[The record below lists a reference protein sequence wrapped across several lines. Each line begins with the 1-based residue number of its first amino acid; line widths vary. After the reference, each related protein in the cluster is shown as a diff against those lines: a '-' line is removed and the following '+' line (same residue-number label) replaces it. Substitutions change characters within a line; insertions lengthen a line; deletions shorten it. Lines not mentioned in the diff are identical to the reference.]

1 MSDVVATNP
10 WAQRTADHA
19 LLLYAVREAGAV
31 AKRFFDGTVKH
42 WEKGP
47 DNPVSEAD
55 YAVDKLLTETLRGA
69 RPDYG
74 WLSEESED
82 DSSRLSAEKVFVVD
96 PIDGTRAFLKK
107 EPEFTVVAALVEAGR
122 PVIGVVY
129 NPAKD
134 EMFEAMA
141 GSGARMNGV
150 SIQCSTVKSLV
161 GARLLSS
168 ARTFRGKN
176 WGEAANGAIFRFVNS
191 MAYRLALVASGQF
204 DATVTLTQ
212 KADWDLAAAHVIL
225 NEAGGLIST
234 LSGEELL
241 YNRESV
247 LHPNVVAAGPGLH
260 PQLVAGLS

>member
-1 MSDVVATNP
+1 MSDTVL
-10 WAQRTADHA
+10 AQRTADHA
-19 LLLYAVREAGAV
+19 LLLAAVREAGAV

-42 WEKGP
+42 WEKAP
-47 DNPVSEAD
+47 NNPVSEAD
-55 YAVDKLLTETLRGA
+55 YAVDKLLIERLRGA

-74 WLSEESED
+74 WLSEETED
-82 DSSRLSAEKVFVVD
+82 DSSRLSAQKVFVID

-122 PVIGVVY
+122 PVVGVVY
-129 NPAKD
+129 NPATD

-141 GSGARMNGV
+141 GSGARMNGLP
-150 SIQCSTVKSLV
+150 IQCSTARSLV

-176 WGEAANGAIFRFVNS
+176 WGETANGAIFRFVNS

-225 NEAGGLIST
+225 NEAGGHIST
-234 LSGEELL
+234 LAGDELL
-241 YNRESV
+241 YNRASV
-247 LHPNVVAAGPGLH
+247 LHPNVVAAGVGLH
-260 PQLVAGLS
+260 PHLVAGLS

>member
-1 MSDVVATNP
+1 MSDTVL
-10 WAQRTADHA
+10 AQRMADRT
-19 LLLYAVREAGAV
+19 LLLAAVREAGAV

-42 WEKGP
+42 WEKAP

-55 YAVDKLLTETLRGA
+55 YAVDKLLMERLREA

-74 WLSEESED
+74 WLSEETED
-82 DSSRLSAEKVFVVD
+82 DSSRLSAQKVFVID

-129 NPAKD
+129 NPATD

-141 GSGARMNGV
+141 GSGARRNGLP
-150 SIQCSTVKSLV
+150 IQCSTARSLV

-176 WGEAANGAIFRFVNS
+176 WGETANGAVFRFVNS

-225 NEAGGLIST
+225 NEAGGHIST
-234 LSGEELL
+234 LAGDELL
-241 YNRESV
+241 YNRASV
-247 LHPNVVAAGPGLH
+247 LHPNVVAAGAGLH
-260 PQLVAGLS
+260 PHLVAGLS